1 MRLGAGDPRRQLEQQ
16 RGELHGDEPEQ
27 QRAGQPQQQLGLP
40 SPRSSAGDAEA
51 SADGTDRFP
60 VPHLRAKDIPGPH
73 DVSSIS
79 ERFVRSFL
87 VAG

>member
-1 MRLGAGDPRRQLEQQ
+1 
-16 RGELHGDEPEQ
+16 
-27 QRAGQPQQQLGLP
+27 
-40 SPRSSAGDAEA
+40 
-51 SADGTDRFP
+51 
-60 VPHLRAKDIPGPH
+60 LRAKDIPGPH